1 MKAITLLVLV
11 LQLVRAN
18 FSIETKN
25 GRQNDQESTEDD
37 FQNNLVKRRI
47 LVDDDNN
54 GQETS
59 VDDDNKEID
68 GNRKNKVIKMK
79 NERRLDSSDENNNN
93 SNSNPKQKKK
103 SRWRRPKV
111 FSFGGKKKGK
121 EQSENKSLL
130 TNTEAVNP
138 NSTNSFERISINLTE
153 EEIEQ
158 LLNEAEFSEKI
169 RQKLAEVIKNSKI
182 TDEKKINDVI
192 KGGLE
197 IHKKIQKL
205 EKEKEEEEKQNN
217 SNSNSKSKGGRMRK
231 RII

>member
-18 FSIETKN
+18 FSLETKN

-93 SNSNPKQKKK
+93 SNSNRKQKKK
-103 SRWRRPKV
+103 KKKSFAMGDGEYQKEQAQKELELQILQNLRRSRQNAVYQDPIELKLAQEKLDKELNEVVDEIMEKDQKV
-111 FSFGGKKKGK
+111 FTNLNNALKASLTKLLKQKLQEKSKK
-121 EQSENKSLL
+121 ED
-130 TNTEAVNP
+130 
-138 NSTNSFERISINLTE
+138 E
-153 EEIEQ
+153 EE
-158 LLNEAEFSEKI
+158 
-169 RQKLAEVIKNSKI
+169 
-182 TDEKKINDVI
+182 DED
-192 KGGLE
+192 
-197 IHKKIQKL
+197 
-205 EKEKEEEEKQNN
+205 EEKPN
-217 SNSNSKSKGGRMRK
+217 NSNSKSEGGRMRK